1 MRYAS
6 LALAAVVLLPA
17 TAAAQ
22 RQAPPPAA
30 TPKPFNVPQPREFA
44 LANGLEVTLIPYG
57 TIPKAQV
64 SLVLRTGNID
74 EAANEVWLADLTRD
88 LMLEGTTTR
97 SAADIARE
105 AASYGG
111 AVTMNVGA
119 DETAI
124 GGEVL
129 SDFVDEMIGLVA
141 DVARN
146 PAFPESELARLK
158 TNRVRQLSIARSQP
172 QALAQEKFAAVIH
185 PNHPYGRS
193 FPTER
198 MIQGYTIDQIRQFYA
213 ENFGAVRA
221 HLYVAGV
228 FDAAAVE
235 RAARAALGDWA
246 AGTAAAPTPPS
257 PTSARTVHLIDR
269 PGAPQSTIF
278 LGLPVIDPSHA
289 DYVPLLVTNA
299 LLGGAFGSRITSNI
313 REQKGYTYSPNSLVS
328 VRYRDAVWAEV
339 ADVTTN
345 VTGASLKE
353 IFYEI
358 DRLQAEPPPAE
369 ELRGI
374 QNYYAGLFV
383 LQNSSR
389 PGLIAQLRFLELHGL
404 PREYLTGFVQ
414 RVYAVTPA
422 DVQRIAQ
429 QYLKDENMTI
439 VVVGDRAQITEQL
452 KPYGEI
458 MN

>member
-1 MRYAS
+1 
-6 LALAAVVLLPA
+6 
-17 TAAAQ
+17 
-22 RQAPPPAA
+22 
-30 TPKPFNVPQPREFA
+30 
-44 LANGLEVTLIPYG
+44 
-57 TIPKAQV
+57 
-64 SLVLRTGNID
+64 
-74 EAANEVWLADLTRD
+74 
-88 LMLEGTTTR
+88 
-97 SAADIARE
+97 
-105 AASYGG
+105 
-111 AVTMNVGA
+111 
-119 DETAI
+119 
-124 GGEVL
+124 
-129 SDFVDEMIGLVA
+129 MIGLVA

-185 PNHPYGRS
+185 PNHAYGRS

-198 MIQGYTIDQIRQFYA
+198 MIQGYTLDQIRQFYA
-213 ENFGAVRA
+213 KNFGAVRA

-235 RAARAALGDWA
+235 RAARAALADWA
-246 AGTAAAPTPPS
+246 AGTAAAPPMPS
-257 PTSARTVHLIDR
+257 PTSARSVHLIDR

-389 PGLIAQLRFLELHGL
+389 AGLIAQLRFLELHGL
-404 PREYLTGFVQ
+404 PREYLTTFVQ

-429 QYLKDENMTI
+429 QYLKDENMAI

-452 KPYGEI
+452 KPYGNI
-458 MN
+458 VN